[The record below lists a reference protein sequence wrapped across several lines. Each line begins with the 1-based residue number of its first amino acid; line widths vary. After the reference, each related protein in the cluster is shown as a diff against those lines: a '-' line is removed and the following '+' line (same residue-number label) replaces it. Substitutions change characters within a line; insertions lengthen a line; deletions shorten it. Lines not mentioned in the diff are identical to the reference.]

1 MAVADYN
8 VTPSLNVTI
17 SGINIAEGCP
27 AGNVNGAFR
36 QMMADVKA
44 LSNGLV
50 IASDYVPKIG
60 GAFTGQI
67 TRSGKG
73 GYYHSGSTSDL
84 GGTVHF
90 IAFGGALPSGLVVG
104 DWVVELEP

>member
-17 SGINIAEGCP
+17 SGINVNTGCP
-27 AGNVNGAFR
+27 AGNLDNAIR
-36 QMMADVKA
+36 QMMADIRVEYSA
-44 LSNGLV
+44 RLDPD
-50 IASDYVPKIG
+50 DYVPKVG
-60 GAFTGQI
+60 GSFTGQI
-67 TRSGKG
+67 ARTGKG

-90 IAFGGALPSGLVVG
+90 IAFGGALPSGRIVG
-104 DWVVELEP
+104 DWVAELEA